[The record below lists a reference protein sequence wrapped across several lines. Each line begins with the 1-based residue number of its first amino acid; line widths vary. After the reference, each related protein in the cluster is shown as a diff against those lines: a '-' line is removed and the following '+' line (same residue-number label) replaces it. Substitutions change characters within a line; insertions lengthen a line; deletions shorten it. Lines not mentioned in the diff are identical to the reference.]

1 MHPQQTCYPFQL
13 SHGHPLLLHVN
24 KKSPLI
30 RLCQLDTP
38 ALQLNADPAPAR
50 QQARWQRGAA

>member
-24 KKSPLI
+24 KKAHSSA
-30 RLCQLDTP
+30 C
-38 ALQLNADPAPAR
+38 AS
-50 QQARWQRGAA
+50 